1 MEITFRRFAVAC
13 NSDIINATTM
23 QTTRESSRQKRCNKR
38 RNSRKKSLSPSD
50 LKCARGDTK
59 TDNKLNGKRSLSEGS
74 VKVKHRKSNIRRTL
88 THPFTCT
95 DDIHDVNMIGV
106 FNSAVKVEPPPESD
120 ESNLPPTSSDRDT
133 EDDGRLSRPTPQRS
147 RWDSG
152 SEMDSL
158 VSTVVKRASARRR
171 RMPVNPEWGINSEP
185 GEASEPEAGRMRPE
199 DYRLVFLSSDSSCR
213 EDTEDSSSTASSAA
227 PPVPDDCDWD
237 YFEPGASAAQ
247 PIPPPTKHVP
257 QACPRPCSCGAEPR
271 IVAVPVPVPVPVP
284 AALWPALL
292 AFPTQTPPAPHWN
305 TYPGFPPIDAAA
317 LARLTTAAA
326 VAVTAAA
333 TATASAAASPQSNK
347 FEMTTVERTDKA
359 IQSDSQILEPPDND
373 NVDKN
378 IERPVEN
385 EISVG
390 IKVIAEEDSLLSLSS
405 DQANDMPDHLE
416 AEKAFPSSNESA
428 NSSDSE
434 QGVARRS
441 YDLTSG
447 APEEPATSDEDSDD
461 SGGGGGGRF
470 SRVFVVNPADSSS
483 DLEDNADSSG
493 IDCDDSYDKK
503 SDSLEIIAV
512 EVPRENVVN
521 ISAGSNESVLRTSDN
536 SNIVLLDSVNFTEEY
551 SVIPYENNSDED
563 SNDGGNKRSNF
574 FKFCDENMLQ
584 SETCEKYNSFS
595 ASCSTSSNDLDK
607 KHHID
612 SDVNRYQSL
621 SSENT
626 DYDSLAGSLNT
637 ENDMKVNF
645 SLELPNNGNEK
656 LISLEVPRDSLTKLA
671 PSPEPQRDTTSSSSA
686 GNIDLFKGI
695 ERTLSE
701 LLKKELLE
709 DQEEEKMHS
718 VRPVGLDEEGGA
730 CAPAATTVCRSRTA
744 CADGS
749 ARFTSRVMITH
760 DRVSVV
766 TSDTTR
772 LMRDITVHHTNSQ
785 SESDSPD
792 VPQDELEDR
801 ISDDETPQPSSGVTV
816 VSNADTLSA
825 VVCLEEGLA
834 DDDSWVEDVSHNE
847 DEATSPSD
855 TDSGDEA
862 SLPVRGE
869 DFAYCRRSIDFTLH
883 TIVEESCEESETEQT
898 IKKSRPISA
907 TELEKYFFFGLGDGR
922 TVRDDE
928 DAVSEASS
936 VCSVGGE
943 SVVDSE
949 QPKRSGDSDELMSSR
964 LETYFLSGF
973 MGFNQERRD
982 SDGSGSVG
990 SDSEGKQSPEQRRKR
1005 LVRARGTPRSHS
1017 SSLDNL
1023 LTGEEPSLDNQE
1035 VSDGSSTEP
1044 EDRHDS
1050 SERLDIQG
1058 ESKRKKQ
1065 NKKPR
1070 GSPADERRQSAEFT
1084 EETRDGTRSVS
1095 EGEDGRCSPRPEFP
1109 PLGSELSESKK
1120 QTSRDSGFVGS
1131 CDDLL
1136 RSGDPSSEFSRSH
1149 EPKIELEEITEEIRP
1164 DIEERVEG
1172 PPPSHPPQSP
1182 LVRKDSFNNWSSDE
1196 ETNLMMTKMR
1206 QFFKQMVHTTNVRT
1220 STPASASSNNSE
1232 SSRPPKPPQ
1241 LLYFE
1246 SELTRLMKTV
1256 PGIRDEEVR
1265 EIVEYLSSED
1275 TWSDSYDSSDY
1286 AGSDLEGTAA
1296 NRSALRKQISDSCR
1310 EIIDE
1315 FDRGSSNDAG
1325 SLERDAVGAYRRLAQ
1340 TLGRAGEGSPP
1351 LFGKVMRHIGGRL
1364 VALMH
1369 EVSGGASPSTD
1380 EDSASEPGALAR
1392 SRSHDILEATA
1403 SRGSVASDS
1412 ERFSWRGSF
1421 ESALLAAD
1429 SRGTLGGG
1437 GGESRRSPA
1446 GADLAAQKSHSRSCG
1461 AISGSEDRLWRGRR
1475 RASAPDAESE
1485 EEQRAGSLP
1494 RLPSITGTN
1503 TAPAGPVKSARYRAP
1518 GFRTATRA
1526 ASAPGLHAP
1535 RRRRPPPTS
1544 LQPPPAAP
1552 ASAPSLQDEVYC
1564 ADVEPKSHA
1573 SATLPRRSNSP
1584 LPNDRDL
1591 LDSHPFAINKSGG
1604 LPTRSESMASVYSGA
1619 GEGTRNNVTVHGEVQ
1634 ISLLYNYRLGALE
1647 VGVKRCRELAPVDS
1661 KRNRSDPYVKVYLLP
1676 DKSKAGKR
1684 KTKVKKNTLNP
1695 VFEET
1700 LSFVQP
1706 LASLSA
1712 RTLWLSVWHADM
1724 FGRNDFLGEVTLPLA
1739 DVVFDDP
1746 APMWY
1751 KLHERTEQFD
1761 EQQGSRGDLIVALKL
1776 DLHENNRGKG
1786 TLHVLVKEAK
1796 NLVATKPNGLADVFC
1811 KSYLLPERGRL
1822 AKQKTGVCSRT
1833 LNPKWEHTFIYRG
1846 ISVQELSTRALEL
1859 SLWDR
1864 DRLASNDFMGAIR
1877 LSLGTGTY
1885 MGASVNWMDSV
1896 GKEVSLWQRMLQQPN
1911 FWVENSLPLRP
1922 HLNN

>member
-1 MEITFRRFAVAC
+1 
-13 NSDIINATTM
+13 M
-23 QTTRESSRQKRCNKR
+23 QTARESSRQKRCNKR

-59 TDNKLNGKRSLSEGS
+59 TESKLSGKRSLSEGS

-95 DDIHDVNMIGV
+95 DDIHDVTMIGV
-106 FNSAVKVEPPPESD
+106 FNKNVKVDPPPESD

-133 EDDGRLSRPTPQRS
+133 EDDGRIPRPVPQRS

-158 VSTVVKRASARRR
+158 VSKVVKRASARRR
-171 RMPVNPEWGINSEP
+171 RTPANPEWGVNSEA
-185 GEASEPEAGRMRPE
+185 GEASEHDAGRMRPE

-227 PPVPDDCDWD
+227 PPAPEDCDWD
-237 YFEPGASAAQ
+237 YFEPGAAAPP
-247 PIPPPTKHVP
+247 PIPPPTKHAP
-257 QACPRPCSCGAEPR
+257 QVCPRQCSCGAEPR

-292 AFPTQTPPAPHWN
+292 AFPTQNPPPPHWN
-305 TYPGFPPIDAAA
+305 TYPGFPPLDAAA

-333 TATASAAASPQSNK
+333 TATASVTSQPNK
-347 FEMTTVERTDKA
+347 LEMTTVERTDKA
-359 IQSDSQILEPPDND
+359 IQSETSHSPEPRDKDKTDNKHEQIEA
-373 NVDKN
+373 
-378 IERPVEN
+378 ET
-385 EISVG
+385 SVG
-390 IKVIAEEDSLLSLSS
+390 IKVIAEEDRLSVLSE
-405 DQANDMPDHLE
+405 QADVMPDHLD
-416 AEKAFPSSNESA
+416 AEKAFASSNESGD
-428 NSSDSE
+428 SSDSE
-434 QGVARRS
+434 GGVARRS
-441 YDLTSG
+441 YDVTSG

-461 SGGGGGGRF
+461 SGGGGGRF

-503 SDSLEIIAV
+503 SDSLEIINV
-512 EVPRENVVN
+512 EVVMENEVN
-521 ISAGSNESVLRTSDN
+521 NSAEFNNSVHQNDDN
-536 SNIVLLDSVNFTEEY
+536 PSIVLLDSINFNEEY
-551 SVIPYENNSDED
+551 SLIPYGNNSDEGD
-563 SNDGGNKRSNF
+563 NDGGTRKSNF

-584 SETCEKYNSFS
+584 SETCEQYNSFN
-595 ASCSTSSNDLDK
+595 AACSSSSDNLDNTNN
-607 KHHID
+607 ID
-612 SDVNRYQSL
+612 NNINRCQSI
-621 SSENT
+621 SESIEC
-626 DYDSLAGSLNT
+626 DSLTNSCNT
-637 ENDMKVNF
+637 ESDMKVKVTV
-645 SLELPNNGNEK
+645 ELPYEK
-656 LISLEVPRDSLTKLA
+656 NKKESICTEILPESRKLSS
-671 PSPEPQRDTTSSSSA
+671 SPEPNQNNLSSPVQEK
-686 GNIDLFKGI
+686 IDLFKGI

-701 LLKKELLE
+701 LLKKELMGE
-709 DQEEEKMHS
+709 QGEEKMHVS
-718 VRPVGLDEEGGA
+718 RPVCTETEGGA

-785 SESDSPD
+785 SDSEPETT
-792 VPQDELEDR
+792 VQQNETDERL
-801 ISDDETPQPSSGVTV
+801 SDDETPQPSGGVTV

-834 DDDSWVEDVSHNE
+834 DDDSWVEDVSHDE

-862 SLPVRGE
+862 SLPTRGE
-869 DFAYCRRSIDFTLH
+869 DFAYCRRSLDFTLH
-883 TIVEESCEESETEQT
+883 TIVEESCEESETEHT
-898 IKKSRPISA
+898 TKKSRPLSA

-922 TVRDDE
+922 NAREDE
-928 DAVSEASS
+928 DAVSETSS
-936 VCSVGGE
+936 VCSEGGE
-943 SVVDSE
+943 SIVDNE
-949 QPKRSGDSDELMSSR
+949 QPKRSGDSDKLVTSR
-964 LETYFLSGF
+964 LEKYFLSGF
-973 MGFNQERRD
+973 MGFNQEQHD

-990 SDSEGKQSPEQRRKR
+990 SDSEGGQSPEQRRKR

-1023 LTGEEPSLDNQE
+1023 LTGEEPSQDAQE
-1035 VSDGSSTEP
+1035 VSDGSSTET

-1050 SERLDIQG
+1050 SERLDLQG
-1058 ESKRKKQ
+1058 ECKRKKQ
-1065 NKKPR
+1065 NKKMR

-1084 EETRDGTRSVS
+1084 EETRDDTRSVS
-1095 EGEDGRCSPRPEFP
+1095 EGEDGNTTPRPEFP

-1120 QTSRDSGFVGS
+1120 QASRDSGFVGS

-1136 RSGDPSSEFSRSH
+1136 RNGDSSSEFTRSY
-1149 EPKIELEEITEEIRP
+1149 EPKMELEEIIEEIRP
-1164 DIEERVEG
+1164 DIEERTEC
-1172 PPPSHPPQSP
+1172 PPSSRPPQSP
-1182 LVRKDSFNNWSSDE
+1182 LTRKDSFNNWSSDE
-1196 ETNLMMTKMR
+1196 ETNLMMSKMR
-1206 QFFKQMVHTTNVRT
+1206 QFFKQMINTANVRT
-1220 STPASASSNNSE
+1220 STPASSTSE
-1232 SSRPPKPPQ
+1232 STRPPKPPQ

-1286 AGSDLEGTAA
+1286 AGSDLEGTTA
-1296 NRSALRKQISDSCR
+1296 NRTALRKQISESCR

-1315 FDRGSSNDAG
+1315 FDRGNGDPA
-1325 SLERDAVGAYRRLAQ
+1325 SLERDAAGAYRKLAA

-1380 EDSASEPGALAR
+1380 DDSASEPGALAR

-1403 SRGSVASDS
+1403 SRGSVASDC

-1437 GGESRRSPA
+1437 GCEARRSPA

-1485 EEQRAGSLP
+1485 EEQRSGSLP
-1494 RLPSITGTN
+1494 RLPSVTGPCTV
-1503 TAPAGPVKSARYRAP
+1503 PAGPVKSARYRAP

-1535 RRRRPPPTS
+1535 RRRRPPPTPQ
-1544 LQPPPAAP
+1544 LPPPAAP
-1552 ASAPSLQDEVYC
+1552 ASAPSLQDEVYMS
-1564 ADVEPKSHA
+1564 DTLSPGH
-1573 SATLPRRSNSP
+1573 ATLPRRSSSP
-1584 LPNDRDL
+1584 LPNERDILDRDRF
-1591 LDSHPFAINKSGG
+1591 PINRSG
-1604 LPTRSESMASVYSGA
+1604 LQARSESMASVYSGA
-1619 GEGTRNNVTVHGEVQ
+1619 GEGTRASVTVRGEVQ
-1634 ISLLYNYRLGALE
+1634 FSLVYNYRLGALE
-1647 VGVKRCRELAPVDS
+1647 VGVKRCRDLAPIDV

-1695 VFEET
+1695 VFEES
-1700 LSFVQP
+1700 LSFVQT
-1706 LASLSA
+1706 LASLSS

-1751 KLHERTEQFD
+1751 KLHERTEHFD
-1761 EQQGSRGDLIVALKL
+1761 EHQGSRGDLIVGLKFE
-1776 DLHENNRGKG
+1776 LHETGALRGKG

-1822 AKQKTGVCSRT
+1822 VKQKTNVARRS
-1833 LNPKWEHTFIYRG
+1833 LNPRWEHTFTYRG
-1846 ISVQELSTRALEL
+1846 LKLQELGTRALEL

-1864 DRLASNDFMGAIR
+1864 DRLASNDFMGAVR
-1877 LSLGTGTY
+1877 LSLGTGEIFIVY
-1885 MGASVNWMDSV
+1885 
-1896 GKEVSLWQRMLQQPN
+1896 
-1911 FWVENSLPLRP
+1911 
-1922 HLNN
+1922 

>member
-1 MEITFRRFAVAC
+1 MLFI
-13 NSDIINATTM
+13 S
-23 QTTRESSRQKRCNKR
+23 
-38 RNSRKKSLSPSD
+38 
-50 LKCARGDTK
+50 
-59 TDNKLNGKRSLSEGS
+59 
-74 VKVKHRKSNIRRTL
+74 
-88 THPFTCT
+88 
-95 DDIHDVNMIGV
+95 
-106 FNSAVKVEPPPESD
+106 
-120 ESNLPPTSSDRDT
+120 
-133 EDDGRLSRPTPQRS
+133 
-147 RWDSG
+147 
-152 SEMDSL
+152 
-158 VSTVVKRASARRR
+158 
-171 RMPVNPEWGINSEP
+171 EWGVNCEP
-185 GEASEPEAGRMRPE
+185 AEASEPEAGRMRPE

-227 PPVPDDCDWD
+227 PPAPDDCDWD
-237 YFEPGASAAQ
+237 YFEPGASAAH
-247 PIPPPTKHVP
+247 PLPPPPPKHAAQP
-257 QACPRPCSCGAEPR
+257 CPRPCSCGAEPR

-292 AFPTQTPPAPHWN
+292 AFPTQAPPAPHWN
-305 TYPGFPPIDAAA
+305 TYPGFPPLDAAA

-333 TATASAAASPQSNK
+333 TATASASAAATPQINK
-347 FEMTTVERTDKA
+347 LEMTTVERTDKA
-359 IQSDSQILEPPDND
+359 IQSESSETPITLDND
-373 NVDKN
+373 NIDKN
-378 IERPVEN
+378 IERPVQN
-385 EISVG
+385 ETSVG
-390 IKVIAEEDSLLSLSS
+390 IKVIAEEDSLSSLSS
-405 DQANDMPDHLE
+405 EHVNEMPDHLD

-447 APEEPATSDEDSDD
+447 APEEPATSDEDSND
-461 SGGGGGGRF
+461 SGGGGGGMF
-470 SRVFVVNPADSSS
+470 SRVFVINPADSSS

-493 IDCDDSYDKK
+493 IDCDDSYDRK
-503 SDSLEIIAV
+503 SDSLEI
-512 EVPRENVVN
+512 NVVEIPQRN
-521 ISAGSNESVLRTSDN
+521 EVFISAEAIGSISERSDN
-536 SNIVLLDSVNFTEEY
+536 TNIVLLDSVNFTEEY
-551 SVIPYENNSDED
+551 SVIPYENNSDDDD
-563 SNDGGNKRSNF
+563 SNDGGIKRSNF

-595 ASCSTSSNDLDK
+595 ASCSSSSNDLDK
-607 KHHID
+607 KNH
-612 SDVNRYQSL
+612 SDNDINRYPSI

-626 DYDSLAGSLNT
+626 DCNSLAEPFNAD
-637 ENDMKVNF
+637 NDMKVKF
-645 SLELPNNGNEK
+645 SVELTNENNQNI
-656 LISLEVPRDSLTKLA
+656 ISLGNSPNSLTKLA
-671 PSPEPQRDTTSSSSA
+671 PSPEPQQDDNTSSTPA
-686 GNIDLFKGI
+686 EKIDLFKGI

-709 DQEEEKMHS
+709 EQEQEKIRG
-718 VRPVGLDEEGGA
+718 VRQVYSDEERGA

-744 CADGS
+744 SADGS

-772 LMRDITVHHTNSQ
+772 LMRDVTVHHTNSQ
-785 SESDSPD
+785 SESEPNSSL
-792 VPQDELEDR
+792 PQDELDER
-801 ISDDETPQPSSGVTV
+801 ISDDETLQPSGGVTV

-862 SLPVRGE
+862 SLPLRGE
-869 DFAYCRRSIDFTLH
+869 EFAYCRRSIDFTLH

-898 IKKSRPISA
+898 IKKQRPISA

-922 TVRDDE
+922 NIREDE
-928 DAVSEASS
+928 DAVSETSS
-936 VCSVGGE
+936 VCSEGGE
-943 SVVDSE
+943 SIVGSD
-949 QPKRSGDSDELMSSR
+949 QPTKKSGENEELMSSR
-964 LETYFLSGF
+964 LETYFLSEF
-973 MGFNQERRD
+973 MGFNQHRRD

-990 SDSEGKQSPEQRRKR
+990 SDSEGRQSPEQRRKR

-1023 LTGEEPSLDNQE
+1023 LTGEEPTQDNPE
-1035 VSDGSSTEP
+1035 VSDGSSTET
-1044 EDRHDS
+1044 EERHDS
-1050 SERLDIQG
+1050 SERLDMQG
-1058 ESKRKKQ
+1058 EPKRKKQ
-1065 NKKPR
+1065 NKKTR

-1084 EETRDGTRSVS
+1084 EETRDDTRSVS
-1095 EGEDGRCSPRPEFP
+1095 EGEDGRISPRPEFP

-1136 RSGDPSSEFSRSH
+1136 RNGDSSSEFPRTH

-1172 PPPSHPPQSP
+1172 PASSCPPQTP

-1220 STPASASSNNSE
+1220 STPTSTTAENTE

-1315 FDRGSSNDAG
+1315 FDRGGNDAG

-1351 LFGKVMRHIGGRL
+1351 MFGKVMRHIGGRL

-1369 EVSGGASPSTD
+1369 EVSAGASPSTD

-1392 SRSHDILEATA
+1392 SRSHDVLEATA

-1437 GGESRRSPA
+1437 GCESRRSPA

-1461 AISGSEDRLWRGRR
+1461 AIGGSEDRLWRGRR
-1475 RASAPDAESE
+1475 RASAPDAEVS
-1485 EEQRAGSLP
+1485 Q
-1494 RLPSITGTN
+1494 
-1503 TAPAGPVKSARYRAP
+1503 
-1518 GFRTATRA
+1518 
-1526 ASAPGLHAP
+1526 
-1535 RRRRPPPTS
+1535 
-1544 LQPPPAAP
+1544 Q
-1552 ASAPSLQDEVYC
+1552 VY
-1564 ADVEPKSHA
+1564 
-1573 SATLPRRSNSP
+1573 
-1584 LPNDRDL
+1584 
-1591 LDSHPFAINKSGG
+1591 F
-1604 LPTRSESMASVYSGA
+1604 Y
-1619 GEGTRNNVTVHGEVQ
+1619 
-1634 ISLLYNYRLGALE
+1634 
-1647 VGVKRCRELAPVDS
+1647 EL
-1661 KRNRSDPYVKVYLLP
+1661 
-1676 DKSKAGKR
+1676 
-1684 KTKVKKNTLNP
+1684 
-1695 VFEET
+1695 
-1700 LSFVQP
+1700 
-1706 LASLSA
+1706 
-1712 RTLWLSVWHADM
+1712 
-1724 FGRNDFLGEVTLPLA
+1724 FL
-1739 DVVFDDP
+1739 
-1746 APMWY
+1746 
-1751 KLHERTEQFD
+1751 K
-1761 EQQGSRGDLIVALKL
+1761 
-1776 DLHENNRGKG
+1776 
-1786 TLHVLVKEAK
+1786 
-1796 NLVATKPNGLADVFC
+1796 
-1811 KSYLLPERGRL
+1811 
-1822 AKQKTGVCSRT
+1822 
-1833 LNPKWEHTFIYRG
+1833 
-1846 ISVQELSTRALEL
+1846 
-1859 SLWDR
+1859 
-1864 DRLASNDFMGAIR
+1864 
-1877 LSLGTGTY
+1877 
-1885 MGASVNWMDSV
+1885 
-1896 GKEVSLWQRMLQQPN
+1896 
-1911 FWVENSLPLRP
+1911 NSLVRTRYLTSK
-1922 HLNN
+1922 H

>member
-1 MEITFRRFAVAC
+1 
-13 NSDIINATTM
+13 M
-23 QTTRESSRQKRCNKR
+23 QTARESSRQRRSNKR

-50 LKCARGDTK
+50 LKCYDK
-59 TDNKLNGKRSLSEGS
+59 SDNRSLSEGT
-74 VKVKHRKSNIRRTL
+74 KAKHRKSNIRRTL
-88 THPFTCT
+88 THPFTGDQDAT
-95 DDIHDVNMIGV
+95 MIGV
-106 FNSAVKVEPPPESD
+106 FNREVKAPVPESD
-120 ESNLPPTSSDRDT
+120 ESNIPPTSSDRDT
-133 EDDGRLSRPTPQRS
+133 EDDARVLKSVINRS

-158 VSTVVKRASARRR
+158 VSTVVRRASARRR
-171 RMPVNPEWGINSEP
+171 RMPANPEWGVSSEP

-227 PPVPDDCDWD
+227 PLAPDDCDWD
-237 YFEPGASAAQ
+237 YFEPGAAAA
-247 PIPPPTKHVP
+247 PPPPPRHVP
-257 QACPRPCSCGAEPR
+257 QACPRTCSCGAEPR

-292 AFPTQTPPAPHWN
+292 AFPQNPPTPHWN
-305 TYPGFPPIDAAA
+305 TYPGFPPLDAAA
-317 LARLTTAAA
+317 FARLTTAAA

-333 TATASAAASPQSNK
+333 TATANALPQTK
-347 FEMTTVERTDKA
+347 TLEMTTVERTDKA
-359 IQSDSQILEPPDND
+359 IQSETSPTESRDND
-373 NVDKN
+373 TTDNVISDIV
-378 IERPVEN
+378 IERPVEC
-385 EISVG
+385 ETSDE
-390 IKVIAEEDSLLSLSS
+390 IKVIAKQDLSVLSEAP
-405 DQANDMPDHLE
+405 DAMPEHLD
-416 AEKAFPSSNESA
+416 AEKAFISSNESGD
-428 NSSDSE
+428 SSDSDA
-434 QGVARRS
+434 GVERRS

-461 SGGGGGGRF
+461 SGGGGGQF

-483 DLEDNADSSG
+483 DMEDNADSSG

-503 SDSLEIIAV
+503 SDSLDIAV
-512 EVPRENVVN
+512 EVIMQNEANINEESDTQNRDNVVLL
-521 ISAGSNESVLRTSDN
+521 ESVMLN
-536 SNIVLLDSVNFTEEY
+536 ENIP
-551 SVIPYENNSDED
+551 VIPYGSGDDNCES
-563 SNDGGNKRSNF
+563 KKSNF
-574 FKFCDENMLQ
+574 MKFCNENMLR
-584 SETCEKYNSFS
+584 SETCEEFNSFN
-595 ASCSTSSNDLDK
+595 ASCSTDYNTLDSNENKDN
-607 KHHID
+607 D
-612 SDVNRYQSL
+612 SNRSITP
-621 SSENT
+621 SENNEC
-626 DYDSLAGSLNT
+626 DSLDDAFTT
-637 ENDMKVNF
+637 ESDMKVKV
-645 SLELPNNGNEK
+645 SVELPNENHNNEEF
-656 LISLEVPRDSLTKLA
+656 ISNEISHGLLTKLA
-671 PSPEPQRDTTSSSSA
+671 PSPEPAAD
-686 GNIDLFKGI
+686 NPCLPPVEKIDLFKGI

-709 DQEEEKMHS
+709 EQEEVKLHG
-718 VRPVGLDEEGGA
+718 VGPVCLEAGGA
-730 CAPAATTVCRSRTA
+730 RAPAAAAVSTVCRSRTA
-744 CADGS
+744 GTDGS

-772 LMRDITVHHTNSQ
+772 LMRDITVHHTNSVN
-785 SESDSPD
+785 ETNPD
-792 VPQDELEDR
+792 ASSQQNDNDER
-801 ISDDETPQPSSGVTV
+801 MSDDEAPQPSGGVTV

-834 DDDSWVEDVSHNE
+834 DDDSWVEDVSHDE
-847 DEATSPSD
+847 DEVTSPSD
-855 TDSGDEA
+855 SDSGDEA
-862 SLPVRGE
+862 TLPTRGE
-869 DFAYCRRSIDFTLH
+869 EFSYCRRSLDFTLH
-883 TIVEESCEESETEQT
+883 TIVEESCEESESEHTV
-898 IKKSRPISA
+898 KKPRPISA

-922 TVRDDE
+922 NIRDDE
-928 DAVSEASS
+928 EPMSETSS
-936 VCSVGGE
+936 VCSEGAE
-943 SVVDSE
+943 SIVDNE
-949 QPKRSGDSDELMSSR
+949 QPERSGDNDELVSSR
-964 LETYFLSGF
+964 LEKYFLSGF

-990 SDSEGKQSPEQRRKR
+990 SDSEGRQSPEQRRKR
-1005 LVRARGTPRSHS
+1005 PLRARGTPRSHS

-1023 LTGEEPSLDNQE
+1023 LTGEEPSQDAQE
-1035 VSDGSSTEP
+1035 VSDGSSTETD
-1044 EDRHDS
+1044 DRHDS
-1050 SERLDIQG
+1050 SERLDSQG
-1058 ESKRKKQ
+1058 EPKRKKQ
-1065 NKKPR
+1065 SKKTR
-1070 GSPADERRQSAEFT
+1070 GSPADERRLSTEFA
-1084 EETRDGTRSVS
+1084 EETRDDTRSVS
-1095 EGEDGRCSPRPEFP
+1095 EGEDGRLTPRPEFP

-1136 RSGDPSSEFSRSH
+1136 RNGDSSSDFTRSQ
-1149 EPKIELEEITEEIRP
+1149 EPKVELEEIIEEIRP
-1164 DIEERVEG
+1164 DIEERIEG
-1172 PPPSHPPQSP
+1172 PPSSRPPPTP
-1182 LVRKDSFNNWSSDE
+1182 LIRKDSFNNWSSDE

-1206 QFFKQMVHTTNVRT
+1206 QFFKQMINSANVRA
-1220 STPASASSNNSE
+1220 STPQSSNSE

-1296 NRSALRKQISDSCR
+1296 NRSALRKQISESCR

-1315 FDRGSSNDAG
+1315 FDRGNGEGG
-1325 SLERDAVGAYRRLAQ
+1325 SLERDAAGAYQRLAA

-1369 EVSGGASPSTD
+1369 EVSGGVPSTD
-1380 EDSASEPGALAR
+1380 DDSASEPGALAR
-1392 SRSHDILEATA
+1392 SRSHDILEPTA

-1437 GGESRRSPA
+1437 GEARRSPA
-1446 GADLAAQKSHSRSCG
+1446 GAELAAQKSHSRSCG
-1461 AISGSEDRLWRGRR
+1461 AIGGSEDRLWRGRR

-1494 RLPSITGTN
+1494 RLPSIAGTA

-1535 RRRRPPPTS
+1535 RRRRPPPAAV
-1544 LQPPPAAP
+1544 QPSPAAP
-1552 ASAPSLQDEVYC
+1552 ASAPSLQDETYIS
-1564 ADVEPKSHA
+1564 ESMSPGH
-1573 SATLPRRSNSP
+1573 ATLPRRSNSP
-1584 LPNDRDL
+1584 LPHERDL
-1591 LDSHPFAINKSGG
+1591 DRFSLNRSG
-1604 LPTRSESMASVYSGA
+1604 LQARSESMASVYSGA
-1619 GEGTRNNVTVHGEVQ
+1619 GEGMRGNVTVRGDVQ
-1634 ISLLYNYRLGALE
+1634 FSLLYNYRLGALE
-1647 VGVKRCRELAPVDS
+1647 VGVRRCRDLAPVDV

-1676 DKSKAGKR
+1676 DKSKTGKR

-1695 VFEET
+1695 IFEET

-1706 LASLSA
+1706 LASLSS

-1761 EQQGSRGDLIVALKL
+1761 EQQGTRGDLIIGLKF
-1776 DLHENNRGKG
+1776 EPQETGPRAKG

-1796 NLVATKPNGLADVFC
+1796 NVVATKPNGLADVFC

-1822 AKQKTGVCSRT
+1822 AKQKTSVCRRT
-1833 LNPKWEHTFIYRG
+1833 LNPRWEHTFTYRG
-1846 ISVQELSTRALEL
+1846 LALHELAARALEL

-1864 DRLASNDFMGAIR
+1864 DRLASNDFMGAVR

-1885 MGASVNWMDSV
+1885 MGANVNWMDSV
-1896 GKEVSLWQRMLQQPN
+1896 GKEISLWQDMMQNPN
-1911 FWVENSLPLRP
+1911 IWVERSLPLRP
-1922 HLNN
+1922 QLNN

>member
-1 MEITFRRFAVAC
+1 
-13 NSDIINATTM
+13 M

-50 LKCARGDTK
+50 LKCTRGETK
-59 TDNKLNGKRSLSEGS
+59 TDSKLNGKRSLSEGS

-88 THPFTCT
+88 THPFTCS
-95 DDIHDVNMIGV
+95 DDIRDVSMIGV
-106 FNSAVKVEPPPESD
+106 FNKSVKVDPPPESD

-133 EDDGRLSRPTPQRS
+133 EDDGRLSRPAPQRS

-158 VSTVVKRASARRR
+158 MSTVVKRASARRR
-171 RMPVNPEWGINSEP
+171 RTPANPEWGVSSEP

-227 PPVPDDCDWD
+227 PPAPDDCDWD
-237 YFEPGASAAQ
+237 YFEPGASAAH
-247 PIPPPTKHVP
+247 PIPPPTKHAP

-292 AFPTQTPPAPHWN
+292 AFPTQTPPTPHWN
-305 TYPGFPPIDAAA
+305 TYPGLAPLDAAT

-333 TATASAAASPQSNK
+333 TATASAAAPQQVK
-347 FEMTTVERTDKA
+347 VEMTTVERTDKA
-359 IQSDSQILEPPDND
+359 IQSEASQAPEPRDND
-373 NVDKN
+373 NEDKG

-385 EISVG
+385 DPSVG
-390 IKVIAEEDSLLSLSS
+390 IKVIAEEDSLSLLSDPAS
-405 DQANDMPDHLE
+405 AMPDHLE

-428 NSSDSE
+428 DSSDSE

-461 SGGGGGGRF
+461 SGGGGGRF

-512 EVPRENVVN
+512 EIAEQNEVNV
-521 ISAGSNESVLRTSDN
+521 SANNSNESFSPTSEN

-551 SVIPYENNSDED
+551 SVIPYENNSDDD
-563 SNDGGNKRSNF
+563 SNNEGIRRSNF

-584 SETCEKYNSFS
+584 SETCERFNSFN
-595 ASCSTSSNDLDK
+595 ASCSSSSNDLDK
-607 KHHID
+607 KNNTD
-612 SDVNRYQSL
+612 SDANRYHSI

-626 DYDSLAGSLNT
+626 DYDSLADVKVKFSVELT
-637 ENDMKVNF
+637 NDRH
-645 SLELPNNGNEK
+645 NNNE
-656 LISLEVPRDSLTKLA
+656 LISAEIQPDSLTKLA
-671 PSPEPQRDTTSSSSA
+671 PSPEPSNDNVSSSSA
-686 GNIDLFKGI
+686 EKIDLFKGI

-701 LLKKELLE
+701 LLKKELME
-709 DQEEEKMHS
+709 DQEEEKMHG
-718 VRPVGLDEEGGA
+718 VRPVCSETEGSA

-744 CADGS
+744 SADGS

-772 LMRDITVHHTNSQ
+772 LMREVIVHHTNSQ
-785 SESDSPD
+785 SESEPSPD
-792 VPQDELEDR
+792 VQQQDETDER
-801 ISDDETPQPSSGVTV
+801 ISDDETPQPSGGVTV

-855 TDSGDEA
+855 SDSGDET
-862 SLPVRGE
+862 SLPMRGE

-883 TIVEESCEESETEQT
+883 TIVEESCEESETEHT
-898 IKKSRPISA
+898 TKKPRPISA

-922 TVRDDE
+922 NIRDDE
-928 DAVSEASS
+928 EAVSETSS
-936 VCSVGGE
+936 VCSEGGE
-943 SVVDSE
+943 SIVDTE
-949 QPKRSGDSDELMSSR
+949 QPKRSGDSDDLVSSR
-964 LETYFLSGF
+964 LEKYFLSGF

-990 SDSEGKQSPEQRRKR
+990 SDSEGRQSPEQRRKR

-1017 SSLDNL
+1017 NSLDNL
-1023 LTGEEPSLDNQE
+1023 LTGDEPSQDNQE
-1035 VSDGSSTEP
+1035 VSDASSTET

-1050 SERLDIQG
+1050 SERLDMQG

-1070 GSPADERRQSAEFT
+1070 GSPADERRQSAEFA
-1084 EETRDGTRSVS
+1084 EETRDDTRSVS
-1095 EGEDGRCSPRPEFP
+1095 EGEDGRLSPRPEFP

-1136 RSGDPSSEFSRSH
+1136 RNGDSSSDFTRSH
-1149 EPKIELEEITEEIRP
+1149 EPKIELEEIIEEIRP
-1164 DIEERVEG
+1164 DIEERVEV
-1172 PPPSHPPQSP
+1172 PPSSRPPQSP

-1206 QFFKQMVHTTNVRT
+1206 QFFKQMIHTTNVRT
-1220 STPASASSNNSE
+1220 STPASSNSE

-1286 AGSDLEGTAA
+1286 AGSDLEGNTAGT
-1296 NRSALRKQISDSCR
+1296 RSALRKQISDSCR

-1315 FDRGSSNDAG
+1315 FDRGNNDAG
-1325 SLERDAVGAYRRLAQ
+1325 SLERDAVGAYRRLAA

-1380 EDSASEPGALAR
+1380 DDSASEPGALAR

-1403 SRGSVASDS
+1403 SRGSVASDC

-1429 SRGTLGGG
+1429 SRGTLGG

-1461 AISGSEDRLWRGRR
+1461 AIGGSEDRLWRGRR

-1494 RLPSITGTN
+1494 RLPSITATN
-1503 TAPAGPVKSARYRAP
+1503 PVPAGPVKSARYRAP

-1535 RRRRPPPTS
+1535 RRRRPPPTP
-1544 LQPPPAAP
+1544 LQPPPSAP
-1552 ASAPSLQDEVYC
+1552 ASAPSLQDEVYMS
-1564 ADVEPKSHA
+1564 DSVSPNH
-1573 SATLPRRSNSP
+1573 ATLPRRSNSP
-1584 LPNDRDL
+1584 HHDRDM
-1591 LDSHPFAINKSGG
+1591 LDRDRYSLNRSG
-1604 LPTRSESMASVYSGA
+1604 LQVRSESMASVYSGA
-1619 GEGTRNNVTVHGEVQ
+1619 GEGTRANVTIRGEVQ

-1647 VGVKRCRELAPVDS
+1647 VGVKRCRDLAPVDV

-1761 EQQGSRGDLIVALKL
+1761 EQQGSRGDLIIGLKL
-1776 DLHENNRGKG
+1776 ELAEGARGKG

-1822 AKQKTGVCSRT
+1822 AKQKTAVCRRT
-1833 LNPKWEHTFIYRG
+1833 LSPVWEHTFTYRG
-1846 ISVQELSTRALEL
+1846 IAPHELAQRALEL

-1864 DRLASNDFMGAIR
+1864 DRLASNDFMGGVR
-1877 LSLGTGTY
+1877 LSLGSGTY
-1885 MGASVNWMDSV
+1885 MGANVNWMDST
-1896 GKEVSLWQRMLQQPN
+1896 GKEVTLWQTMMQRPN
-1911 FWVENSLPLRP
+1911 FWVEGSLQLRP
-1922 HLNN
+1922 NLSN